1 MSDTTRDTSFAV
13 ISLQN
18 LMKYY
23 WRVMAY
29 NAAGGGSFTT
39 TDSFTTIIS
48 IPLTPTLAST
58 ALRTGVARRPTYTWN
73 PSTYAT
79 KYRLQIASDSTFAS
93 VVVDTT
99 LPDTSVQI
107 SDTLEV
113 KTTYFWHVGAID
125 TAGISPYPAPVRF
138 ITGEGILGID
148 MPGGIPRV
156 YALMQNYPNPFNPTT
171 TIGYDLPNAGHV
183 TLEIYDI
190 LGREVATLVDESQHA
205 GLYSVRFDG
214 SRYASGVYFYRI
226 LAISADGRKF
236 ISLKKMLLLK

>member
-1 MSDTTRDTSFAV
+1 
-13 ISLQN
+13 
-18 LMKYY
+18 MKYY

-156 YALMQNYPNPFNPTT
+156 CALMQNYPNPFNPTT
-171 TIGYDLPNAGHV
+171 TIDYDLPNAGHV

-190 LGREVATLVDESQHA
+190 LGREVAVLANNEFRNAGWHIVSWDGRGVNGSQV
-205 GLYSVRFDG
+205 S
-214 SRYASGVYFYRI
+214 SGVYFCRI
-226 LAISADGRKF
+226 TSGSQARTIK
-236 ISLKKMLLLK
+236 LLMVR